1 MMIIL
6 LIAGI
11 GVLLA
16 GLAVIAYGIVLD
28 LSLGNSLIV
37 AGTVAA
43 CSGLIVLSLSLVTAE
58 LKRIARRL
66 ADSRDAG
73 EARVRSLP
81 PPAVAQSASEGRS
94 LFSRHQESAPNTAT
108 ALATAS
114 ASPPWDEETTS
125 RPRQEAAPEAASAEP
140 DTASLIRQRRNL
152 LFASSMR
159 RERERA
165 QARDA
170 DPVSPEARSQP
181 TASEPAEPSASFE
194 NAWSRIERARAGEV
208 LPQRRSGRAPSTFA
222 DAGIEASDG
231 RPPAPQA
238 ENRSGVTV
246 LKSGVVDGMAYSL
259 YSDGSIEAQMPEG
272 LMRFASLDELTA
284 HIERR

>member
-1 MMIIL
+1 MIIL

-66 ADSRDAG
+66 GDSLDAG
-73 EARVRSLP
+73 QARVRSLP
-81 PPAVAQSASEGRS
+81 PPAAAQSASEGRS
-94 LFSRHQESAPNTAT
+94 LFSRDQESSPNTAT
-108 ALATAS
+108 ALATPS

-125 RPRQEAAPEAASAEP
+125 RPRQDAAPEAASAEP
-140 DTASLIRQRRNL
+140 GASLTKQRRNL

-170 DPVSPEARSQP
+170 DPVSPEARAQP
-181 TASEPAEPSASFE
+181 TASEPVEPPPSFE

-208 LPQRRSGRAPSTFA
+208 MPQRRSGRAPSTFA
-222 DAGIEASDG
+222 DAGMEGSDG
-231 RPPAPQA
+231 RTPAPQA